1 MVTKSFEVIGK
12 CMDNYKSLIREAKRK
27 RRNKII
33 GLTLLGASVL
43 GFGCESIRINQNPVG
58 YNLSRKVGD
67 YLNLDKND
75 IYSDKSENIIIDPK
89 NDEIKLNVSKL
100 EKITDIP
107 TSGVE
112 NYRTSNLKTIT
123 DIFPCNNPEG
133 KQRKIIGLYRLN
145 EDEDKFI
152 DVSKSK
158 TPDVYNVT
166 IADGN
171 RLVKWMKKHPY
182 ITTLVIGGIA
192 YGVSQSGGSGGRG
205 GGSSG
210 GAGGDGGDGTGGTG
224 SGGSGGGGAR

>member
-1 MVTKSFEVIGK
+1 
-12 CMDNYKSLIREAKRK
+12 MDNYKSLIREAKRK

-33 GLTLLGASVL
+33 GLTLLGASVF

-75 IYSDKSENIIIDPK
+75 IYFDKSENIIIDPK
-89 NDEIKLNVSKL
+89 NDKSKLKLDASKL

-133 KQRKIIGLYRLN
+133 KQRKIIGFYILN
-145 EDEDKFI
+145 EKDKFI

-158 TPDVYNVT
+158 IHDVYNVT

-182 ITTLVIGGIA
+182 ITIGATALVIGGIA

-210 GAGGDGGDGTGGTG
+210 GAGGDGGDGTGSTG
-224 SGGSGGGGAR
+224 SGGAGGDGAR

>member
-1 MVTKSFEVIGK
+1 
-12 CMDNYKSLIREAKRK
+12 MDNYKSLIREAKRK

-33 GLTLLGASVL
+33 GLTLLGASVF

-75 IYSDKSENIIIDPK
+75 IYFDKSENIIIDPK

-123 DIFPCNNPEG
+123 DIFPCDNIEG
-133 KQRKIIGLYRLN
+133 KQRKIIGFYRLN
-145 EDEDKFI
+145 EDKFI
-152 DVSKSK
+152 NVSESK
-158 TPDVYNVT
+158 IPVYNVT

-182 ITTLVIGGIA
+182 ITALVIGGIA

>member
-1 MVTKSFEVIGK
+1 
-12 CMDNYKSLIREAKRK
+12 MDNYKSLIREAKRK

-33 GLTLLGASVL
+33 GLTLLGASVF
-43 GFGCESIRINQNPVG
+43 GFGCESIRINQNPEE
-58 YNLSRKVGD
+58 YNVSRKVVGD
-67 YLNLDKND
+67 YLNLNKND
-75 IYSDKSENIIIDPK
+75 IYSDKGGNIIIDPK
-89 NDEIKLNVSKL
+89 KDEIKLNVSKL

-107 TSGVE
+107 TSEVE

-123 DIFPCNNPEG
+123 DIFPCDNIEG
-133 KQRKIIGLYRLN
+133 KQRKIIGFYRLN
-145 EDEDKFI
+145 EDKFI
-152 DVSKSK
+152 NVSESK
-158 TPDVYNVT
+158 IPVYNVT

-210 GAGGDGGDGTGGTG
+210 GAGGAGGDGTGGTG

>member
-1 MVTKSFEVIGK
+1 
-12 CMDNYKSLIREAKRK
+12 MDNYKSLIREAKRK

-43 GFGCESIRINQNPVG
+43 GFGCESIRINQNPVE
-58 YNLSRKVGD
+58 YNVSRKVED

-123 DIFPCNNPEG
+123 DIFPCDNIEG

-158 TPDVYNVT
+158 TLDVYNVT

-224 SGGSGGGGAR
+224 SGGAGGDGAR